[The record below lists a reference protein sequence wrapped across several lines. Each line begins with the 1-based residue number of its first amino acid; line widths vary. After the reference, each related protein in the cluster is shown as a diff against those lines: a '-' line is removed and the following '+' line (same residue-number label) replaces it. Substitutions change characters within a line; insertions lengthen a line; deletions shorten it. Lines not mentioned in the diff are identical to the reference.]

1 VSDRLSVNASA
12 AVTSSSVFASG
23 TPTQAGTFLS
33 TIRVNDQLGSILVRI
48 KITVCPE
55 NITLPFICDTAL
67 LEAEPNIEYSDFITV
82 VGGTAPYN
90 FGLLGKAVLPLGLS
104 LNNDGTVTGIPSS
117 SAKTKKF
124 TVQVTDP
131 IGSPFSRPLSLTMLK
146 SISITGNLKKAK
158 VGKSY
163 SAKLKVKGGLAPIF
177 WSATDLP
184 AGLAIDSS
192 TGVVSGI
199 PQAPGKFTI
208 NFQASD
214 ALQGQTARAVTL
226 TVGP

>member
-1 VSDRLSVNASA
+1 LNGL
-12 AVTSSSVFASG
+12 TSSVFATG
-23 TPTQAGTFLS
+23 TPTQAGSFLS
-33 TIRVNDQLGSILVRI
+33 TIQVNDQLGSILVRT

-67 LEAEPNIEYSDFITV
+67 LEAEPNIEYSDFITA
-82 VGGTAPYN
+82 VGGTPPYN
-90 FGLLGKAVLPLGLS
+90 FTLLGKGVLPTGLQLQS
-104 LNNDGTVTGIPSS
+104 DGNVTGIPSS

-124 TVQVTDP
+124 TVQVTDS

-146 SISITGNLKKAK
+146 SISITGNLRKAK

-163 SAKLKVKGGLAPIF
+163 SATLKAKGGFAPVF

-184 AGLAIDSS
+184 SGFSIDSS
-192 TGVVSGI
+192 SGVVSGI